1 MPTVKVRNL
10 KNKEVGEVTL
20 SDAVFG
26 VELNE
31 SLIHAAVVNYQAN
44 GRQGTSATKTRGNV
58 SGSGRKL
65 WKQKGTGRARIASL
79 RSPLWKGGGNV
90 HGPQPRDWSYQM
102 PKKMRRGALRS
113 ALSERVR
120 EGNVIIIDAFEF
132 ATPRTKDFLAAVGTL
147 GLVENS
153 KRAKTLVIDSLDN
166 ANLILSS
173 RNVEKTKVTN
183 SFGLNIY
190 DIIYHEKLLIS
201 KAAVEELNQLLDPH
215 TINAPIAAMRAAI
228 GETIMR
234 PLEPFSFCAV
244 ETGAGAGAGCGCAS
258 FCSTAA
264 GCCFDSAPFDSGF
277 WPPADTGGS
286 DLAPFDAVSA
296 RRAEMSSPLLPMMAM
311 ASPRA
316 AVSPPAL
323 RILRSVPPERAV
335 ISIVALSVSTS
346 ARVSFASKVSPSFF
360 TQREICPSSMVGESF
375 GIKNFS
381 AICLN

>member
-10 KNKEVGEVTL
+10 KNKEVGEVSL

-31 SLIHAAVVNYQAN
+31 SLIHAAVMNFQAN

-90 HGPQPRDWSYQM
+90 HGPQPRDWSYKM

-113 ALSERVR
+113 ALSERLR
-120 EGNVIIIDAFEF
+120 EGNVIVIDEFGFERPK
-132 ATPRTKDFLAAVGTL
+132 TRDFLAAIGTL
-147 GLVENS
+147 GLIENS
-153 KRAKTLVIDSLDN
+153 RRAKTLVIDSLDN

-201 KAAVEELNQLLDPH
+201 KAAVEELNQLLDPAREG
-215 TINAPIAAMRAAI
+215 TKAEKVEAPVEEAPKLKKEAKPKAAKAE
-228 GETIMR
+228 GE
-234 PLEPFSFCAV
+234 
-244 ETGAGAGAGCGCAS
+244 
-258 FCSTAA
+258 
-264 GCCFDSAPFDSGF
+264 AP
-277 WPPADTGGS
+277 
-286 DLAPFDAVSA
+286 
-296 RRAEMSSPLLPMMAM
+296 AM
-311 ASPRA
+311 KKQAKPRA
-316 AVSPPAL
+316 AKKPDAPAAEAT
-323 RILRSVPPERAV
+323 VEEA
-335 ISIVALSVSTS
+335 A
-346 ARVSFASKVSPSFF
+346 
-360 TQREICPSSMVGESF
+360 ENE
-375 GIKNFS
+375 
-381 AICLN
+381 